1 MGLRRA
7 HATPQCYQFYFHKY
21 RGLNRAMLE
30 SAKAAGVEVLMLT
43 VDSITGGNRERD
55 LRTGF
60 SIPFRLTLA
69 GMAQFA
75 LKPRWGIDYL
85 THEKRSEARRVGK
98 ECCRT
103 CRSGWSPDH

>member
-7 HATPQCYQFYFHKY
+7 HATPQCYQFYFHKD

-75 LKPRWGIDYL
+75 LKPRWGIDYV
-85 THEKRSEARRVGK
+85 THEKDRKSTRLN
-98 ECCRT
+98 
-103 CRSGWSPDH
+103 SSH

>member
-1 MGLRRA
+1 
-7 HATPQCYQFYFHKY
+7 
-21 RGLNRAMLE
+21 MLE

-75 LKPRWGIDYL
+75 LKPRWGIDYV
-85 THEKRSEARRVGK
+85 THEQFRMPQIDEHVAFAGGAMSIGRYFTELLGPARGWD
-98 ECCRT
+98 ECRK
-103 CRSGWSPDH
+103 SGVPREG